1 MQRIVSSLLTGMLIA
16 FVTSEV
22 SAQRTNNKNDVAA
35 PTGIAFSYTPTEL
48 TITWSPVAGALRY
61 ELSRRVNNSTPE
73 QLGHSDTNNFRMAL
87 PARGVNYEYQVT
99 AVGRISYTPSAWVG
113 YTVPLETS
121 TTTTAVLVEPVT
133 GGFAMTTPAGPANF
147 TAVSP
152 VPGQIQLSW
161 NPPPFYT
168 GRYKVLRSSSGG
180 EVDREM
186 PAPNGEIG
194 SQYWAYRYTDAPV
207 DFRWTYT
214 YTIYAYVKPGAT
226 EIITAPSMASAKS
239 LPFVQ
244 VSGLTYSLTPST
256 KTLGRLD
263 VRISW
268 NTVAGAEK
276 YIVSDETWAAPK
288 EFIPSSVLIPP
299 APMSYVQPGVPT
311 GYTFRVCVGVAYPYN
326 VRQDATAPCIDIK
339 T

>member
-1 MQRIVSSLLTGMLIA
+1 MQRIVSSLLTGMLMAI
-16 FVTSEV
+16 VTSEA
-22 SAQRTNNKNDVAA
+22 SAQRANNKNDVAA
-35 PTGIAFSYTPTEL
+35 PTGITFSYTSTEL

-61 ELSRRVNNSTPE
+61 DLWRRVNNSTPE
-73 QLGHSDTNNFRMAL
+73 SIGHSDITNFRMVL
-87 PARGVNYEYQVT
+87 PTRGLSYEYQVM
-99 AVGRISYTPSAWVG
+99 AVGRISYTPSAWVP
-113 YTVPLETS
+113 YTVPFE
-121 TTTTAVLVEPVT
+121 TTTTVTAVLVQPVT
-133 GGFAMTTPAGPANF
+133 TGVAMTTPAGPTNF

-152 VPGQIQLSW
+152 IPGQILLSW
-161 NPPPFYT
+161 TPPAFYT

-186 PAPNGEIG
+186 PAPNGDIG
-194 SQYWAYRYTDAPV
+194 TQYWAYRYTDAPV

-226 EIITAPSMASAKS
+226 EIITAPAMASAKS

-276 YIVSDETWAAPK
+276 YRVLDETWAAAK
-288 EFIPSSVLIPP
+288 EFIPASGLIPP
-299 APMSYVQPGVPT
+299 APMSYVQPGVPV
-311 GYTFRVCVGVAYPYN
+311 GYTFRVCVAVIYPYN
-326 VRQDATAPCIDIK
+326 VRQDATTPCIDIK